1 MNVLVTGACGQLGRE
16 IQIVSRKS
24 ADNFFFTDVCEG
36 CDRLDITDLDA
47 VRAYVAANDINVIL
61 NCAAWT
67 NVDAAEEPE
76 NLELVRKLN
85 ARAPENLAMAMAETG
100 GLLVH
105 ISTDYVFRTD
115 ASDSRVYEKPLKEY
129 DEPGPESVYGLT
141 KLEGEKAIQGT
152 GCRYLIIRTAWLYSE
167 FGKNFVK
174 TMLQLTSSKPT
185 ISVVNDQKGTP
196 TYALDL
202 AKAILII
209 LPQFKESGIY
219 HYSNEGECTWHEFA
233 TAIAE
238 LSGNENCKVVPC
250 SSEDFPSKVRRP
262 AYSVLDK
269 TRIKSEFS
277 VEVPQWLDSLK
288 VCLQNLNALR

>member
-16 IQIVSRKS
+16 IQIVSRDS
-24 ADNFFFTDVCEG
+24 ADNFYFTDVCDG
-36 CDRLDITDLDA
+36 CEKLDITDFEA
-47 VRAYVAANDINVIL
+47 IRSYVAGHGIDVIL

-67 NVDAAEEPE
+67 NVDAAEDPE
-76 NLELVRKLN
+76 NLELVRTLN
-85 ARAPENLAMAMAETG
+85 AGAPGNLARAMAETG

-105 ISTDYVFRTD
+105 ISTDYVFCTD
-115 ASDSRVYEKPLKEY
+115 ASDSRVYEKPLKED

-141 KLEGEKAIQGT
+141 KLEGERAIQGS
-152 GCRYLIIRTAWLYSE
+152 GCRYLIVRTAWLYSE

-174 TMLQLTSSKPT
+174 TMLNLTSSKPA

-202 AKAILII
+202 AKAILKMV
-209 LPQFKESGIY
+209 PQFRESGIY
-219 HYSNEGECTWHEFA
+219 HFSNEGECTWYEFA

-238 LSGNENCKVVPC
+238 LAGNGNCKVMPC

-288 VCLQNLNALR
+288 VCLKNLNVL